1 MASRKTKK
9 TNISNVKNIK
19 NLYGT
24 VLSIKDG
31 IVETDGPLNIRFGE
45 LVCFKSSNSSLYG
58 MVSNIEKNFFGS
70 TLYKIVLLF
79 NDSLIKSN
87 DYVYRI
93 KDQSISK
100 AVFPRIKVGYES
112 IGKLLGA
119 TGILL
124 NRYDLSK
131 NDELTYDE
139 LNNQTKDLFIKAPG
153 IIEREPVKNP
163 MYTGIHLID
172 AFFPIGRGQRELIIG
187 DRTTGK
193 TSIAMTAILNQ
204 LVQNKDIE
212 TYLNIP
218 NVVGVYCI
226 YVAIGQKRNS
236 VVRVYNTLKK
246 NDALQYTTIVSASSA
261 DTAALQYFA
270 PYAGCALG
278 EFFMEK
284 GHDALIVYDDL
295 SKHAVAYR
303 QMSLLLRRPPGRE
316 AYPGDIFYKH
326 SSLLERSSQMNK
338 NCGGGSL
345 TAFPIIET
353 QSGDV
358 SAYIPTNVISITD
371 GQIYLDTDLFNK
383 GIRPAI
389 NVGLSV
395 SRVGSAAQNLTM
407 KKLGTKLKLKYSE
420 YKKFEGVG
428 AMSSDVDPSIVNIIN
443 TGLRLVELFK
453 QRDPRSKLEQIIL
466 SYIGVHGYLDTI
478 DVKDIKLFAT
488 ILSQYHIIGKLFD
501 KYMVNNGVQSFEW
514 AYLLPY
520 YGNDFY
526 DLFVSFSNVD
536 FFKSYLNNFFYIYSY
551 IFNKIN
557 KSLNS

>member
-1 MASRKTKK
+1 MAKK
-9 TNISNVKNIK
+9 KKKNNVTNKKNY
-19 NLYGT
+19 YGT
-24 VLSIKDG
+24 ILSIKDG

-45 LVCFKSSNSSLYG
+45 LVSFKDYNSSLYG
-58 MVSNIEKNFFGS
+58 MVSNIEKNFFGA

-79 NDSLIKSN
+79 NDALIKSG

-93 KDQSISK
+93 KDQSTSK
-100 AVFPRIKVGYES
+100 AVFPRIKVGYEV
-112 IGKLLGA
+112 IGKIVGA
-119 TGILL
+119 TGVLL

-131 NDELTYDE
+131 NQELKYDELTSE
-139 LNNQTKDLFIKAPG
+139 SRDLFIKAPG
-153 IIEREPVKNP
+153 IIEREPVQNP

-193 TSIAMTAILNQ
+193 TSIALTAILNQ
-204 LVQNKDIE
+204 LVDNKD
-212 TYLNIP
+212 TRSYLDIANI
-218 NVVGVYCI
+218 VDVYCI

-246 NDALQYTTIVSASSA
+246 KNALNYTTIVSASSS

-270 PYAGCALG
+270 PYAGCAIG
-278 EFFMEK
+278 EFFMHK
-284 GHDALIVYDDL
+284 GHDALIAYDDL

-326 SSLLERSSQMNK
+326 SSLLERSSQMVK
-338 NCGGGSL
+338 SCGGGSL

-395 SRVGSAAQNLTM
+395 SRVGSAAQNLSM
-407 KKLGTKLKLKYSE
+407 KKLGNKLKLKYSE

-428 AMSSDVDPSIVNIIN
+428 AMSSDVDPSIVKIIN

-453 QRDPRSKLEQIIL
+453 QRDPKSKLEQIVL
-466 SYIGVHGYLDTI
+466 SYAGVSGYLDKVEI
-478 DVKDIKLFAT
+478 KDIKLFSN
-488 ILSQYHIIGKLFD
+488 ILSNYNIIGKLLD
-501 KYMVNNGVQSFEW
+501 RCIKNNQVYGYEW
-514 AYLLPY
+514 AYLLPHFE
-520 YGNDFY
+520 NDFY
-526 DLFVSFSNVD
+526 ELFFSFTNINT
-536 FFKSYLNNFFYIYSY
+536 FQSYMNNFLYIYTF

-557 KSLNS
+557 KSINLK

>member
-1 MASRKTKK
+1 MIKK
-9 TNISNVKNIK
+9 KKNTYDTLNIK

-45 LVCFKSSNSSLYG
+45 LVCFKNTNSSLYG
-58 MVSNIEKNFFGS
+58 MVSNIEKNFFGA

-112 IGKLLGA
+112 IGKLLSA
-119 TGILL
+119 TGIVL
-124 NRYDLSK
+124 NRYDLNTNK
-131 NDELTYDE
+131 QLAYDE
-139 LNNQTKDLFIKAPG
+139 LNYTTKDLFIRAPG
-153 IIEREPVKNP
+153 IIQREPVKNP

-193 TSIAMTAILNQ
+193 TSIAVTSILNQ
-204 LVQNKDIE
+204 LVTNKDISS
-212 TYLNIP
+212 YLNVP
-218 NVVGVYCI
+218 NIVDVYCI

-236 VVRVYNTLKK
+236 VIRVYNTLKK
-246 NDALQYTTIVSASSA
+246 NKALNYTAIVSASSA

-278 EFFMEK
+278 EFFMDK
-284 GHDALIVYDDL
+284 GHDALIIFDDL

-326 SSLLERSSQMNK
+326 SSLLERSAQMNK

-395 SRVGSAAQNLTM
+395 SRVGSSAQNLTM

-453 QRDPRSKLEQIIL
+453 QRDPRNKLQQIVL
-466 SYIGVHGYLDTI
+466 SYIAVNGYLDT
-478 DVKDIKLFAT
+478 VKPEQIKLFSE
-488 ILSQYHIIGKLFD
+488 ILSQYNVISKLFD
-501 KYMVNNGVQSFEW
+501 RCFKNYGVSNYEW
-514 AYLLPY
+514 LYTLPY

-526 DLFVSFSNVD
+526 ELFLSFTNVS
-536 FFKSYLNNFFYIYSY
+536 FFKSNLDVMFKLYSF

-557 KSLNS
+557 ENIK

>member
-1 MASRKTKK
+1 
-9 TNISNVKNIK
+9 
-19 NLYGT
+19 
-24 VLSIKDG
+24 
-31 IVETDGPLNIRFGE
+31 
-45 LVCFKSSNSSLYG
+45 
-58 MVSNIEKNFFGS
+58 MVSNIEKNFFGA

-79 NDSLIKSN
+79 NDALIKSG

-93 KDQSISK
+93 KDQSTSK
-100 AVFPRIKVGYES
+100 AVFPRIKVGYEV
-112 IGKLLGA
+112 IGKIVGA
-119 TGILL
+119 TGVLL

-131 NDELTYDE
+131 NQELKYDELTSE
-139 LNNQTKDLFIKAPG
+139 SRDLFIKAPG
-153 IIEREPVKNP
+153 IIEREPVQNP

-193 TSIAMTAILNQ
+193 TSIALTAILNQ
-204 LVQNKDIE
+204 LVDNKD
-212 TYLNIP
+212 TRSYLDIANI
-218 NVVGVYCI
+218 VDVYCI

-246 NDALQYTTIVSASSA
+246 KNALNYTTIVSASSS

-270 PYAGCALG
+270 PYAGCAIG
-278 EFFMEK
+278 EFFMHK
-284 GHDALIVYDDL
+284 GHDALIAYDDL

-326 SSLLERSSQMNK
+326 SSLLERSSQMVK
-338 NCGGGSL
+338 SCGGGSL

-395 SRVGSAAQNLTM
+395 SRVGSAAQNLSM
-407 KKLGTKLKLKYSE
+407 KKLGNKLKLKYSE

-428 AMSSDVDPSIVNIIN
+428 AMSSDVDPSIVKIIN

-453 QRDPRSKLEQIIL
+453 QRDPKSKLEQIVL
-466 SYIGVHGYLDTI
+466 SYAGVSGYLDKVEI
-478 DVKDIKLFAT
+478 KDIKLFSN
-488 ILSQYHIIGKLFD
+488 ILSNYNIIGKLLD
-501 KYMVNNGVQSFEW
+501 RCIKNNQVYGYEW
-514 AYLLPY
+514 AYLLPHFE
-520 YGNDFY
+520 NDFY
-526 DLFVSFSNVD
+526 ELFFSFTNINT
-536 FFKSYLNNFFYIYSY
+536 FQSYMNNFLYIYTF

-557 KSLNS
+557 KSINLK

>member
-1 MASRKTKK
+1 MSSNRKKKK
-9 TNISNVKNIK
+9 TTPSSGIKYNK

-45 LVCFKSSNSSLYG
+45 LVCFKHSGSSLYG
-58 MVSNIEKNFFGS
+58 MVSNIEKNFFGA
-70 TLYKIVLLF
+70 TIYKIVLL
-79 NDSLIKSN
+79 LLLKSN

-93 KDQSISK
+93 KDKSIAK
-100 AVFPRIKVGYES
+100 AIFPSIKVGYES
-112 IGKLLGA
+112 IGKLLNSA
-119 TGILL
+119 GILL

-131 NDELTYDE
+131 IKQLTYDV
-139 LNNQTKDLFIKAPG
+139 LITTYKDLFIKAPG
-153 IIEREPVKNP
+153 IMKREPVKNP
-163 MYTGIHLID
+163 LYTGIHLID

-193 TSIAMTAILNQ
+193 TSIALTAILNQ
-204 LVQNKDIE
+204 LVTIKDVKS
-212 TYLNIP
+212 YLNIP
-218 NVVGVYCI
+218 NINDVYCI
-226 YVAIGQKRNS
+226 YVAIGQKRNT
-236 VVRVYNTLKK
+236 VVRAYNTLKK
-246 NDALQYTTIVSASSA
+246 NNAMNYTTIVSASSS

-270 PYAGCALG
+270 PYAGCAIG
-278 EFFMEK
+278 EYFMER
-284 GHDALIVYDDL
+284 GHDALIAYDDL

-326 SSLLERSSQMNK
+326 SSLLERSAQMSK
-338 NCGGGSL
+338 AHGGGSL

-358 SAYIPTNVISITD
+358 SAFIPTNVISITD

-395 SRVGSAAQNLTM
+395 SRVGSSAQNLSM
-407 KKLGTKLKLKYSE
+407 KKLGNKLKLKYSE
-420 YKKFEGVG
+420 YKKFEGIG

-453 QRDPRSKLEQIIL
+453 QRNPKTKLEQILL
-466 SYIGVHGYLDTI
+466 SYVAVQGYLNSI
-478 DVKDIKLFAT
+478 EVKEINLFT
-488 ILSQYHIIGKLFD
+488 SILSQNKILGKLID
-501 KYMVNNGVQSFEW
+501 KCLRNNNVVKYEW
-514 AYLLPY
+514 NYLTPHY
-520 YGNDFY
+520 ENDFY
-526 DLFVSFSNVD
+526 NLFLSFTD
-536 FFKSYLNNFFYIYSY
+536 INFFNFYLEKILSIFTY
-551 IFNKIN
+551 IFKKVSKNIQT
-557 KSLNS
+557 